1 MRGKVLSYDDYTGSG
16 LISGDDGVR
25 YTFTRGGLMGGARE
39 AFPGS
44 TVDFEIANGTA
55 ANIYII
61 GGAPLNLSGDKNRIV
76 AALLAF
82 VLGGIGIHKFYLG
95 KTTAGVLMLLGG
107 TVGWITFGFVPA
119 LVYLIAF
126 IEFIIYLLKTDGDF
140 HRDYVAGN
148 KSWF

>member
-16 LISGDDGVR
+16 LISGDDGAR
-25 YTFTRGGLMGGARE
+25 YTFTRGSLMGGARE
-39 AFPGS
+39 AFPGAQ
-44 TVDFEIANGTA
+44 VDFEIADGVAT
-55 ANIYII
+55 NIYVTS
-61 GGAPLNLSGDKNRIV
+61 GASLNLSGDKNRIV

-140 HRDYVAGN
+140 HRDYVVGN

>member
-39 AFPGS
+39 AFAGQQ
-44 TVDFEIANGTA
+44 VDFEIADGVA
-55 ANIYII
+55 SNIYITS
-61 GGAPLNLSGDKNRIV
+61 GAPLNLSGDKNKIV

-82 VLGGIGIHKFYLG
+82 FL
-95 KTTAGVLMLLGG
+95 
-107 TVGWITFGFVPA
+107 GWITFGIIPFIVG
-119 LVYLIAF
+119 VIAF
-126 IEFIIYLLKTDGDF
+126 IEFIIYLVKPDAEF

>member
-1 MRGKVLSYDDYTGSG
+1 MRGKVLTYDDYTGSG

-39 AFPGS
+39 AFAGQQ
-44 TVDFEIANGTA
+44 VDFEIADSVA
-55 ANIYII
+55 INIYII
-61 GGAPLNLSGDKNRIV
+61 SGAPLNLSGDKNRIV

-82 VLGGIGIHKFYLG
+82 VLGGIGSHKFYLG

-107 TVGWITFGFVPA
+107 TIGWITFGLVPA

>member
-1 MRGKVLSYDDYTGSG
+1 MRGTVLSYDDYTGSG

-39 AFPGS
+39 AFAGQQ
-44 TVDFEIANGTA
+44 VDFEIADGVAT
-55 ANIYII
+55 NIYITS
-61 GGAPLNLSGDKNRIV
+61 GAPLNLSGDKNRIV

-107 TVGWITFGFVPA
+107 TIGWITFGFVPA

>member
-25 YTFTRGGLMGGARE
+25 YTFTRGALMGGARE
-39 AFPGS
+39 AFAGS
-44 TVDFEIANGTA
+44 TVDFEIGDGVAT
-55 ANIYII
+55 NIYII
-61 GGAPLNLSGDKNRIV
+61 SGAPLNLSGDKNRIV

-82 VLGGIGIHKFYLG
+82 FLGWIGIHKFYLG

-107 TVGWITFGFVPA
+107 TIGWITFGIIPFIVG
-119 LVYLIAF
+119 VIAF
-126 IEFIIYLLKTDGDF
+126 IEFIIYLLKSDGDF